1 MIISATTRAYVC
13 AQPVD
18 MRKSIDALAQLVEP
32 LFQASPFSGHVFVF
46 LGKTRNKAKLLVWDR
61 HGFWLLYK
69 RLERSQFPK
78 PETLAQRGL
87 SGAELMAF
95 LDGIDVSKSTPL
107 KSVSATR
114 IS

>member
-1 MIISATTRAYVC
+1 MIISASTRAYVC
-13 AQPVD
+13 AQTVD
-18 MRKSIDALAQLVEP
+18 MRKSIDGLAQLVEP
-32 LFQASPFSGHVFVF
+32 LFQADPFCGHVFVF

-69 RLERSQFPK
+69 RLERGHFPK
-78 PETLAQRGL
+78 PEILAQRGL

-95 LDGIDVSKSTPL
+95 LDGIDLSHAHPIE
-107 KSVSATR
+107 SVLASR

>member
-1 MIISATTRAYVC
+1 MIISAATRAYVC

-18 MRKSIDALAQLVEP
+18 MRKAIDGLAQLVEP
-32 LFQASPFSGHVFVF
+32 LFQADPFSGAVFVF
-46 LGKTRNKAKLLVWDR
+46 LSRTRNKAKLLVWNR

-69 RLERSQFPK
+69 RLECGQFPK
-78 PETLAQRGL
+78 PEILAQRGL

-95 LDGIDVSKSTPL
+95 LEGIDVSDSRSL
-107 KSVSATR
+107 KRVLATR